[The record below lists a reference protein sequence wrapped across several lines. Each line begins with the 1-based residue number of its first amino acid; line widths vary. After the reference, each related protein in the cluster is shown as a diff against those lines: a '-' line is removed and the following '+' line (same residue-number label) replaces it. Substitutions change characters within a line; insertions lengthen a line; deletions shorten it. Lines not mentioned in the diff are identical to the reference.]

1 MNTSAGKTRMMAL
14 LEENQAAKW
23 AVWPAASAW
32 QVLLYWTALTLG
44 KL

>member
-32 QVLLYWTALTLG
+32 KVLLC
-44 KL
+44 

>member
-23 AVWPAASAW
+23 AAWPDASAW
-32 QVLLYWTALTLG
+32 HVLLYWTTIIVG
-44 KL
+44 KR